1 MTRRRA
7 FRIVAAALAVSAAAA
22 VTILLNLTLLGY
34 AQPRNDPVGRLSP
47 RLTELPVPAVPVAPP
62 ARPHEHSEE
71 PDD

>member
-1 MTRRRA
+1 VTPRRA

-47 RLTELPVPAVPVAPP
+47 RLTQPSTPAAPP
-62 ARPHEHSEE
+62 ARPHRHSEE

>member
-1 MTRRRA
+1 MTPRRA
-7 FRIVAAALAVSAAAA
+7 LRIVAAALAVSAAAA

-47 RLTELPVPAVPVAPP
+47 RLTRPPVPAFPP
-62 ARPHEHSEE
+62 ARPHRHSEE